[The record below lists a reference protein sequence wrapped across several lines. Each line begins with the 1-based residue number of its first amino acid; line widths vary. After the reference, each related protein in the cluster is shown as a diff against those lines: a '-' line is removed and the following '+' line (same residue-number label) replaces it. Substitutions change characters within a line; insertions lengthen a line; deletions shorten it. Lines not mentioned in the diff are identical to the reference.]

1 MKVLIPVEDCS
12 TKRLSTHFG
21 RAGGFI
27 VMDVQ
32 NNDIVMV
39 KCIGNPREHGVPAG
53 QYFAGL
59 VDAVLLPEQGGIGF
73 KALDFLR
80 RNNAK
85 IFTVKALDADEAIR
99 KFLNGEA
106 TEFIGQGCRG
116 SGAENCH
123 HYRVDQ
129 S

>member
-1 MKVLIPVEDCS
+1 MKVLIPIEDCS
-12 TKRLSTHFG
+12 TKRLSLHFG

-27 VMDVQ
+27 VVDIH
-32 NNDIVMV
+32 NNDTVMV
-39 KCIGNPREHGVPAG
+39 KCIENPRGHGVPAG
-53 QYFAGL
+53 QYFASL
-59 VDAVLLPEQGGIGF
+59 VDAVLLPEKGGIGF

-80 RNNAK
+80 RNNVK
-85 IFTVKALDADEAIR
+85 IFTVRALDADEAIR

-106 TEFIGQGCRG
+106 TEYIGQGCRG
-116 SGAENCH
+116 SGAESSH

>member
-1 MKVLIPVEDCS
+1 MKVLIPVEECT
-12 TKRLSTHFG
+12 TKRLSPHFG

-27 VMDVQ
+27 VVDIR
-32 NNDIVMV
+32 NNDTIMV
-39 KCIGNPREHGVPAG
+39 KCMENPRGHGIPAG

-80 RNNAK
+80 RNNVK
-85 IFTVKALDADEAIR
+85 IFIVGALNADEAIR

-106 TEFIGQGCRG
+106 TEYIGHGCRG
-116 SGAENCH
+116 SGAEDCH
-123 HYRVDQ
+123 HYRVN
-129 S
+129 